1 MFSLPT
7 LPLYDNSPRMRSF
20 TTASPRS
27 SSMRLFVTTLSTVN
41 NTLLSTPRSRS
52 SSSQWSNTSGKQSS
66 GGINKNNTSQIL
78 FNLPSWVTMD
88 IDYDIEQDK
97 SIFITDC
104 IEESQR
110 ILKIYADLTS
120 IEGFKFNWQSTIT
133 KDNVVVY
140 NSEVPGCVF
149 KAVKSESFINNTRD
163 NIVNY
168 MMNLDNLMNYD
179 ELLEG
184 CEVSEHHLNFMCNHL

>member
-66 GGINKNNTSQIL
+66 GINKNNTSQIL

-120 IEGFKFNWQSTIT
+120 IEGFKFNWQSTVS